1 MIKNLKALEGIRG
14 LTAFYVLVHH
24 ARLLLT
30 LPYRDGLLTHPEKY
44 EWYDRLMVYLFSFF
58 KFGHEAVI
66 IFFVLSGFVIHLK
79 QADPTFNFGTFKLLY
94 YLKKR
99 VIRIYPTLLISLAL
113 CVLTDYIIYL
123 ISPKENTMIFGKYSL
138 AAFLYNFFLIP
149 EGPIWGINWPVWSLK
164 HEWFFYLIYPF
175 MLYFSSKSR
184 VVAISIPILLFMIYI
199 TGYSIPYIGAASY
212 TLLIWSCGCLLA
224 NFYVKSIKS
233 LKWIQ
238 FLLMLII
245 IYPFLYRKFDSPPIM
260 DVIFGLIAIGFLA
273 LVLSERIKIINT
285 ILIRFAWLG
294 TFSYSLYLLH
304 FPLLNVGEAVILNM
318 SPNNQKPY
326 HLWYVLASI
335 FIILPIIYYIYYF
348 TERIA
353 IHQKKRINN

>member
-30 LPYRDGLLTHPEKY
+30 LPYKDGLLIYPEKY
-44 EWYDRLMVYLFSFF
+44 EWYDRLMVYLFSPF

-79 QADPTFNFGTFKLLY
+79 QAGPTFNFSTFKLLS

-99 VIRIYPTLLISLAL
+99 VIRIYPTLLVSFVL
-113 CVLTDYIIYL
+113 CVLTDYLIYL
-123 ISPKENTMIFGKYSL
+123 ITDKEYTMVFGKYSL
-138 AAFLYNFFLIP
+138 TAFLYNFFLIP
-149 EGPIWGINWPVWSLK
+149 DGPIWGANWPVWSLK
-164 HEWFFYLIYPF
+164 HEWFFYLIYPLL
-175 MLYFSSKSR
+175 LYFSSKSR
-184 VVAISIPILLFMIYI
+184 TIAISIPILFFAIYVS
-199 TGYSIPYIGAASY
+199 GYSIPYLGVASY
-212 TLLIWSCGCLLA
+212 TLLIWSCGCILA
-224 NFYVKSIKS
+224 NFYVKSISS

-238 FLLMLII
+238 FLLVLTL
-245 IYPFLYRKFDSPPIM
+245 IYPFINGKFNSPPIM
-260 DVIFGLIAIGFLA
+260 DVIFGLISIGFLA
-273 LVLSERIKIINT
+273 LVLSERVRIINN
-285 ILIRFAWLG
+285 IFIRFAWLG

-304 FPLLNVGEAVILNM
+304 FPLLNACEAIVLNI

-335 FIILPIIYYIYYF
+335 LIIFPIIFCIYYF
-348 TERIA
+348 TERLA
-353 IHQKKRINN
+353 IHQKKKIPN